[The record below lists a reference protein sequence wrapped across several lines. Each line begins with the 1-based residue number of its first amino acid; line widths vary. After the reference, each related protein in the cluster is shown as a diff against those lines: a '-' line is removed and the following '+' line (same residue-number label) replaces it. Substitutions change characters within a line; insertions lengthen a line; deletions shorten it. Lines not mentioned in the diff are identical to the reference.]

1 MSQWNMQAIGRIESC
16 YKEKFAIPRQPGLTP
31 SAEAILHLLPPYDS
45 PDAVRELAQFSH
57 VWLVFVFHAT
67 ADQGWRPTVRPPK
80 LGGNQRVGVF
90 ATRSTFRPNPIG
102 LSVAR
107 LERIETDNG
116 VRLYLAGADLLDG
129 TPILDIKP
137 YLAYADALPE
147 ASNGYADD
155 GGQPLPVRFSAEAEA
170 QLLALQARHP
180 RLRSLIAE
188 ILAQDPRPGYA
199 DDPTRRYG
207 MALYDLNI
215 LWCCD
220 AAGALVISIL
230 PA

>member
-90 ATRSTFRPNPIG
+90 
-102 LSVAR
+102 
-107 LERIETDNG
+107 
-116 VRLYLAGADLLDG
+116 
-129 TPILDIKP
+129 
-137 YLAYADALPE
+137 
-147 ASNGYADD
+147 
-155 GGQPLPVRFSAEAEA
+155 
-170 QLLALQARHP
+170 
-180 RLRSLIAE
+180 
-188 ILAQDPRPGYA
+188 
-199 DDPTRRYG
+199 
-207 MALYDLNI
+207 
-215 LWCCD
+215 
-220 AAGALVISIL
+220 
-230 PA
+230 